1 MFKYAKV
8 LFLAISFLTAC
19 PSYAVTIGDPAPAL
33 QNVQWMKNGPVDI
46 LQGKGKLVYV
56 IEFWATW
63 CPPCVESIPHLTE
76 LQGKYR
82 KQGLVIAGISIDGDI
97 RVAQEFTL
105 QNAEMKYNVGF
116 DTDGSTSK
124 EYMTENSGIPTA
136 FVIDKNGTVAWIGHP
151 MELDNIL
158 EAVLAGTFDAKKAN
172 QRLQLS
178 KKIMQ
183 QMMSE
188 NYGEALKLC
197 DELLKL
203 DPGSEQAVGMKAY
216 LLHLAGKDD
225 AAIDFVYGQIK
236 EHPDKTELINT
247 KFSILIQLKKYQCLD
262 KECDSPSISLAEPM
276 VLNTIVLG
284 MINPAPGRQ
293 KDVMI
298 LQVAL
303 KLAET
308 AYSKCNFK
316 SDEQKSLSAATL
328 ASCYFELN
336 KTAKAVEMLKLSLG
350 LTKDKS
356 KIEILEKTLKEY
368 QTAARDGIDK

>member
-1 MFKYAKV
+1 MFKYIKF
-8 LFLAISFLTAC
+8 LFGAILFLTAC
-19 PSYAVTIGDPAPAL
+19 PFYAVTIGDTAPAL
-33 QNVQWMKNGPVDI
+33 QNVQWIKNGPVDI
-46 LQGKGKLVYV
+46 LHGKGKLVYV

-76 LQGKYR
+76 LQEKYQ
-82 KQGLVIAGISIDGDI
+82 KQGLVIAGISIDRDSRI
-97 RVAQEFTL
+97 AKEFTL
-105 QNAEMKYNVGF
+105 QNTEMKYNVGF
-116 DTDGSTSK
+116 DTDGNTSK
-124 EYMTENSGIPTA
+124 EYMTENSGIPTV

-225 AAIDFVYGQIK
+225 AAINFVYGQIK

-247 KFSILIQLKKYQCLD
+247 KFSILFQLKKYQYLD

-284 MINPAPGRQ
+284 MINPAPGQQ

-336 KTAKAVEMLKLSLG
+336 KMAKAVELLKLSLG

-368 QTAARDGIDK
+368 QTAVKDGIDK